1 MKNTGIEFD
10 VNVDIFNQPD
20 LKWTVSL
27 VGSHYKNRI
36 LTLPEENRK
45 DGITSGPFN
54 LREGKSRFEY
64 YTYMYAGMDE
74 KGNAMWY
81 MDETMIKE
89 K

>member
-1 MKNTGIEFD
+1 MDGIACGFPL
-10 VNVDIFNQPD
+10 Q
-20 LKWTVSL
+20 
-27 VGSHYKNRI
+27 NRI

-74 KGNAMWY
+74 KEMPCGTW
-81 MDETMIKE
+81 TKQMIKE